1 MAIKVLLA
9 DDSDVMRSA
18 MRKTLEEEPRIE
30 IVGEASTFAATMQM
44 ISDFK
49 PEVLLLDLHM
59 PEKREF
65 TPDFVKSQ
73 LCTVKHTLTVSFSDD
88 SEAKTLAESYGAA
101 SLLDK
106 VKLYTDLIPAIM
118 QFSFTIPQKSDCC

>member
-1 MAIKVLLA
+1 MTIKVLLA
-9 DDSDVMRSA
+9 DDSDVRRSA

-30 IVGEASTFAATMQM
+30 IVGQASTFAATMQM

-65 TPDFVKSQ
+65 TPDFGQIS
-73 LCTVKHTLTVSFSDD
+73 TLYR
-88 SEAKTLAESYGAA
+88 KTHSGC
-101 SLLDK
+101 
-106 VKLYTDLIPAIM
+106 VIF
-118 QFSFTIPQKSDCC
+118 Q